1 MIGVVRFLV
10 LFVAGL
16 LIFLS
21 VIRVVARRYELLQRR
36 RGLWDEQG
44 PRVPTLGPPRGQGGM
59 GERLEVTGQWVP
71 RPTDWGL
78 IVEPERPAG
87 DPSDN

>member
-1 MIGVVRFLV
+1 MTGVLLFLV
-10 LFVAGL
+10 LFVVGL

-21 VIRVVARRYELLQRR
+21 VVRLAAERFELLQRR
-36 RGLWDEQG
+36 RGRWDEHG
-44 PRVPTLGPPRGQGGM
+44 PRVPTLGPPRGGGGM

-78 IVEPERPAG
+78 TAEAEHREG